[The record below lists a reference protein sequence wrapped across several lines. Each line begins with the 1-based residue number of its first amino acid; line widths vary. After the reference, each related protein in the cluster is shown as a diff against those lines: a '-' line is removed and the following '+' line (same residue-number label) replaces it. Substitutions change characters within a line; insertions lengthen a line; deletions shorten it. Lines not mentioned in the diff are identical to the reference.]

1 MGDGDTYYYH
11 ACQSGTDCG
20 GATYPGNI
28 YPYPGG
34 TVSGGKTYK
43 GYTNKGDEAFRQA
56 PG

>member
-11 ACQSGTDCG
+11 ACQAGTNCG